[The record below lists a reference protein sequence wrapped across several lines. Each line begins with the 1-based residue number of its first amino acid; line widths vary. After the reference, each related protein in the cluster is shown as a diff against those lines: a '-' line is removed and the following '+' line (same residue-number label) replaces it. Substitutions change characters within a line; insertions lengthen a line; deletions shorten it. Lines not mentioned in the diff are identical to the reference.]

1 MNYMGL
7 IESATKITIPCN
19 YITSLWCSV
28 SITWRANYLFVEKKD
43 IVRYITDCKLC
54 MVTLLRKR
62 CTKTTKK
69 IHFSQLVILFTKQ
82 TNCTSRLSLPLI
94 YRAAR
99 RWKSPTSFFFLT
111 DRKELPTTAPRSVNR
126 YCSPHDIKH
135 TNQNLLLVCTAHLQL
150 KSHPLATGSDRH
162 LFPSRGTCYFSQPW
176 SWWANHNRLW
186 LHDMKKSFGFY
197 IINWFSLMFAW
208 VWRSVY
214 LMYCPR

>member
-69 IHFSQLVILFTKQ
+69 IHFHSLWYFLQNKQIVHHAYLFHSSTVPPAAE
-82 TNCTSRLSLPLI
+82 SRLH
-94 YRAAR
+94 R
-99 RWKSPTSFFFLT
+99 FFLT

-150 KSHPLATGSDRH
+150 KSHPLAAGSDRH

-176 SWWANHNRLW
+176 SWWANHSRLW